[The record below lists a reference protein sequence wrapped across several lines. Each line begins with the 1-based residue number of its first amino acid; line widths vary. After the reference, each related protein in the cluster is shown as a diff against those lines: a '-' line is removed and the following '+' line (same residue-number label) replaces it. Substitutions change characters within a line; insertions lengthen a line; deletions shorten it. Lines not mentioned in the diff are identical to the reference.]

1 MLKNIEVI
9 LSYDDILLNQITS
22 YRRLQESDNTEIIHL
37 RNALELAKFRK
48 QYNKITTLIIV
59 DHIETIEQVINYA
72 QNIINLVTNKSY
84 SSKELKLNRPFRLS
98 NFLSQL
104 DLLRSQYNSKIIY
117 LINNAMLFDAK
128 TNSIFYQDQVIR
140 LTDKE
145 AEILKVLLAAPKYS
159 LDKTTLLQE
168 VWGLSKE
175 IDTYTLETHV
185 SKLKLKLPAGLF
197 VSKDNIY
204 SLKVSDLQ

>member
-185 SKLKLKLPAGLF
+185 SKLKLKLPASLF